1 MQIVARSASSLFS
14 RGVELSEPPGN
25 RCKIR
30 CFSRNHLGAWL
41 MIPCRETIWGRA
53 RSPGVSLR
61 STARLN
67 LDYPLNGD
75 KTITFRNLP
84 VGACVEVV
92 EVEPVHCIEFLA
104 AELAGLVVGNLV
116 VIE

>member
-1 MQIVARSASSLFS
+1 
-14 RGVELSEPPGN
+14 
-25 RCKIR
+25 
-30 CFSRNHLGAWL
+30 

-61 STARLN
+61 STTWLN

-84 VGACVEVV
+84 VGAGVEVV
-92 EVEPVHCIEFLA
+92 EVEPVHCVELLA
-104 AELAGLVVGNLV
+104 AELAGLVVGNLLI
-116 VIE
+116 IE